1 MAKRL
6 RQKLHSFCSLR
17 TEVFSARGISNLFK
31 NQSSTRKFVAF
42 YTLFVSASMVPF
54 PRRGHEKLPYISP
67 NFSPAAKNLAPAR
80 AEHGNGGRKNRNS
93 SRRFEKLWK
102 PSFIP
107 RQNLQGKKI
116 PVSAD
121 DWLGDPLASV
131 WRGAADTPTIA
142 NTKCFFLVI
151 MITHIIYYFLFAWKP
166 VFRALPNLIS
176 NNSTWDGYVCFNSV

>member
-1 MAKRL
+1 MAQKRTNMEMAKRL

-93 SRRFEKLWK
+93 SRRFEKL
-102 PSFIP
+102 
-107 RQNLQGKKI
+107 
-116 PVSAD
+116 
-121 DWLGDPLASV
+121 
-131 WRGAADTPTIA
+131 
-142 NTKCFFLVI
+142 
-151 MITHIIYYFLFAWKP
+151 
-166 VFRALPNLIS
+166 
-176 NNSTWDGYVCFNSV
+176 

>member
-1 MAKRL
+1 MAQKRTNMDMAKRL
-6 RQKLHSFCSLR
+6 CQKLHSFCSLR

-93 SRRFEKLWK
+93 NRRFEKL
-102 PSFIP
+102 
-107 RQNLQGKKI
+107 
-116 PVSAD
+116 
-121 DWLGDPLASV
+121 
-131 WRGAADTPTIA
+131 
-142 NTKCFFLVI
+142 
-151 MITHIIYYFLFAWKP
+151 
-166 VFRALPNLIS
+166 
-176 NNSTWDGYVCFNSV
+176 